1 MSQLPDLAEVSGVG
15 VTASAAHRSRSVV
28 HRLLPYTLLLV
39 LVLEYLAFG
48 AIKPTVF
55 FSTQAF
61 TAILSSQAPLLIAT
75 LGLTL
80 TLIVREFDLTLGATL
95 VFVNVMVTV
104 LTAKVGLPLGV
115 AVLLALAAG
124 TLIGAIN
131 AVLVVGLKIDSFIA
145 TLGMST
151 LLTGIGL
158 WIAGSTIVSNV
169 PDALIA
175 VAGTRVLGVPLVVYY
190 AFLLAGILW
199 YALTYLPVGRYMYFV
214 GSNAEVARLA
224 GIKSGRVKAGAF
236 VVSAFIFGIA
246 GVMQAGTVGAAD
258 PTAGPSFMLPAF
270 AAAFLGATAVRVG
283 KFNIWGT
290 MIASYLL
297 FTGITGLAL
306 LGFTGWVQNVFNGA
320 ALLIAVIAA
329 RFARRT

>member
-1 MSQLPDLAEVSGVG
+1 MAGPSGARSEQRSDSQVVS
-15 VTASAAHRSRSVV
+15 THPRKSIL

-39 LVLEYLAFG
+39 LMLEYLIFA
-48 AIKPTVF
+48 AIKPNVF

-61 TAILSSQAPLLIAT
+61 IAILSSQAPLLIAT

-80 TLIVREFDLTLGATL
+80 TLIVREFDLTLGTTL
-95 VFVNVMVTV
+95 VFTNVLVTV
-104 LTAKVGLPLGV
+104 LTAKLGWPLLLAVLVALLSGTMIGV
-115 AVLLALAAG
+115 ANAG
-124 TLIGAIN
+124 
-131 AVLVVGLKIDSFIA
+131 LVVGLKIDSFIA

-151 LLTGIGL
+151 LFTGIGL

-169 PDALIA
+169 PDVLIKI
-175 VAGTRVLGVPLVVYY
+175 VGTKVLGVPLVVYY
-190 AFLLAGILW
+190 AFLLAFILW
-199 YALTYLPVGRYMYFV
+199 YILANTPVGRYMYFV

-224 GIKSGRVKAGAF
+224 GINARAIKSGAF
-236 VVSAFIFGIA
+236 IASAFIFAVA

-270 AAAFLGATAVRVG
+270 AAAFLGATAVKVG

-329 RFARRT
+329 RFARRS

>member
-1 MSQLPDLAEVSGVG
+1 MTHTPTSPDVSEAGVLAR
-15 VTASAAHRSRSVV
+15 AAYETRSVA

-39 LVLEYLAFG
+39 LVLEYLAFA
-48 AIKPTVF
+48 AIKPNVF

-95 VFVNVMVTV
+95 VFVNVLVTV

-115 AVLLALAAG
+115 AVVLALLAG
-124 TLIGAIN
+124 VVIGAIN
-131 AVLVVGLKIDSFIA
+131 AALVVGLKIDSFIA

-175 VAGTRVLGVPLVVYY
+175 VAGTKVLGVPLVVYY
-190 AFLLAGILW
+190 AFALAAILW
-199 YALTYLPVGRYMYFV
+199 YVLSYLPVGRYMYFV

-224 GIKSGRVKAGAF
+224 GIKSGYVKAGAF
-236 VVSAFIFGIA
+236 IGSAFIFGIA

-329 RFARRT
+329 RFARRS

>member
-1 MSQLPDLAEVSGVG
+1 MANSFSRVDGSGTKHEAKAG
-15 VTASAAHRSRSVV
+15 LRARAL

-39 LVLEYLAFG
+39 LVLEYLIFAAFR
-48 AIKPTVF
+48 PNVF
-55 FSTQAF
+55 FGTQAL
-61 TAILSSQAPLLIAT
+61 TAILSSQAPLLIGT

-95 VFVNVMVTV
+95 VFTNVLVAV
-104 LTAKVGLPLGV
+104 LTAKMGLSLTAAVPL
-115 AVLLALAAG
+115 ALLAG
-124 TLIGAIN
+124 TAIGVLNAI
-131 AVLVVGLKIDSFIA
+131 LVVGLGIDSFIA

-169 PDALIA
+169 PDTL
-175 VAGTRVLGVPLVVYY
+175 VAIVGTRILGLPLVVYY
-190 AFLLAGILW
+190 AFAIALVLW
-199 YALTYLPVGRYMYFV
+199 YVLTHLPVGRYMYFV

-224 GIKSGRVKAGAF
+224 GINSRRIRAGAF
-236 VVSAFIFGIA
+236 IVSAFIFAFA

-270 AAAFLGATAVRVG
+270 AAAFLGATAVKVG

-306 LGFTGWVQNVFNGA
+306 LGFTGWVQNAFNGA
-320 ALLIAVIAA
+320 ALLVAVIAA
-329 RFARRT
+329 RFARRS

>member
-1 MSQLPDLAEVSGVG
+1 MTHRSASTDD
-15 VTASAAHRSRSVV
+15 SAAGVIAPTKHGSRYLV

-39 LVLEYLAFG
+39 LLVEYLAFA
-48 AIKPTVF
+48 AIKPGVF

-61 TAILSSQAPLLIAT
+61 TAILSSQAPLLIAS

-95 VFVNVMVTV
+95 VFVNVLVTV
-104 LTAKVGLPLGV
+104 LTAKVGLPLGL
-115 AVLLALAAG
+115 AVILALLAG
-124 TLIGAIN
+124 TLIGGIN
-131 AVLVVGLKIDSFIA
+131 AALVVGLKIDSFIA

-151 LLTGIGL
+151 LITGIGL

-169 PDALIA
+169 PDALVA
-175 VAGTRVLGVPLVVYY
+175 VAGTKLLGVPLVVYY
-190 AFLLAGILW
+190 AFALAFILW
-199 YALTYLPVGRYMYFV
+199 YVLTYRPVGRYMYFV

-224 GIKSGRVKAGAF
+224 GIKSARVKAGAF
-236 VVSAFIFGIA
+236 IASAFIFGIA

-270 AAAFLGATAVRVG
+270 AAAFLGATAVRIG